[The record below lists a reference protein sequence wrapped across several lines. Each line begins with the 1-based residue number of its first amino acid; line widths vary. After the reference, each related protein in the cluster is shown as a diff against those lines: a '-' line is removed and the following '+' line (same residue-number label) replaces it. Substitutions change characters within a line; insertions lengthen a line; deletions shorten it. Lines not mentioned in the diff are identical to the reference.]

1 MFTFAMLMEIQVAL
15 LKKYV
20 QEELDK
26 LDVSHPHLDKKQKLD
41 KVAWM
46 KIVDSIATT
55 GGTYRFGAA
64 TAKKKWIEVTRDS
77 PGRSSRRRSQPQ
89 TL

>member
-1 MFTFAMLMEIQVAL
+1 MKKQVAL

-20 QEELDK
+20 QEELGK
-26 LDVSHPHLDKKQKLD
+26 LDVTHPHLDNKQKLD